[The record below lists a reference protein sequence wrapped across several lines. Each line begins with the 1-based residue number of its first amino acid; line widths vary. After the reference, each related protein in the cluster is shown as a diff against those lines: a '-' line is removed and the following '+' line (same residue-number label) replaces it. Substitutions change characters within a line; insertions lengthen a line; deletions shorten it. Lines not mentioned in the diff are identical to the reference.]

1 MKPSSNLLFYIAL
14 FNHPSFTWLTNSP
27 SVKSNS
33 VGREEALK
41 QVEELAHVHDQ
52 NLERIQSR
60 EKKRSEPN
68 VSKIHNFNLSNN
80 QPKNVIRFQ
89 LPKARNIPL
98 FDRLRRWKPIKAL
111 GRRIEASGGKHYLFN
126 EKMYSTLHEKS
137 SSSKE
142 ASSNKDSL
150 LFDHTEPLVE
160 SIHKS
165 LDESLS
171 SKASFLENVNADCF
185 LFKLIDKN
193 YYTVVFN
200 EFEEYFRDLS
210 AFEAKHLSQIKKR
223 NLNHAISSIPQG
235 STEKKIELFHPEIEK
250 LPTKFFQKILS
261 KLPKFSFLMFAGDTT
276 EGSFKN
282 SFFKHRKLIMEKGG
296 NLSESNCCLLLF
308 SHPLIFKK
316 YFEE

>member
-60 EKKRSEPN
+60 EKERSEPN

-80 QPKNVIRFQ
+80 QPKNVIRLQ

-150 LFDHTEPLVE
+150 LFEHTEPLVE

-185 LFKLIDKN
+185 LFKVIDKN

-235 STEKKIELFHPEIEK
+235 STEKKLNYFIQK
-250 LPTKFFQKILS
+250 LRNYLQNSFK
-261 KLPKFSFLMFAGDTT
+261 KFSVNYP
-276 EGSFKN
+276 SFH
-282 SFFKHRKLIMEKGG
+282 F
-296 NLSESNCCLLLF
+296 
-308 SHPLIFKK
+308 
-316 YFEE
+316 